1 MARIVADKMSKTL
14 GQQIVIENRGGA
26 GGTIATRAVAKSAPD
41 GYTLVIGGTGTL
53 AINPTLYPNAGYD
66 PRKDFAPVGLIAT
79 SALVVL
85 VHPSVPAHSIEE
97 LIALAKKEPG
107 KLNYASAGP
116 GSGIHLGTELFASMA
131 GIRFTHIP
139 YRGTAPA
146 LNDLL
151 GGHVDIYFSSLPP
164 ALGLDRRGQ
173 GAGAGGHGIAAR
185 AGAPRPADGGGGGAA
200 RLRGRAAL
208 RHRRARRHAA
218 AIVDKL
224 NAALREALAAA
235 DTRAAWPAPASSRCP
250 ARPRTTPPT
259 STARRPNGRASS
271 SNRARRPTELRSR
284 REQYALLLWRAVHRL
299 QGALRYGG
307 SCSRR
312 CEELDQGAGRIRL
325 LGADGDAGR
334 EHRHPLDLRRQRP
347 DEIDARHGQQ
357 LADLLEADLGLAARH
372 HGGHPLAFD
381 PLGSCP

>member
-1 MARIVADKMSKTL
+1 MKLVDKGPAALATLALAICLGAPLQAQDYPNRPIMLVVPYAAGGGNDVMARIVADKMSKTL

-79 SALVVL
+79 GALVVL

-97 LIALAKKEPG
+97 LIALARKEPG

-116 GSGIHLGTELFASMA
+116 GSGIHLGTELFAGMA

-164 ALGLDRRGQ
+164 ALGLIAEGKVRALAVTGSRREQ
-173 GAGAGGHGIAAR
+173 ALPDLPTVAEAGLSGYEAVLHYGIAAP
-185 AGAPRPADGGGGGAA
+185 AGTPRP
-200 RLRGRAAL
+200 
-208 RHRRARRHAA
+208 
-218 AIVDKL
+218 IVDSL

-235 DTRAAWPAPASSRCP
+235 DTRTAMASAGVEPMPSTPEDYAADIDREETKWSRIVKE
-250 ARPRTTPPT
+250 
-259 STARRPNGRASS
+259 S
-271 SNRARRPTELRSR
+271 
-284 REQYALLLWRAVHRL
+284 
-299 QGALRYGG
+299 GAK
-307 SCSRR
+307 
-312 CEELDQGAGRIRL
+312 AN
-325 LGADGDAGR
+325 
-334 EHRHPLDLRRQRP
+334 
-347 DEIDARHGQQ
+347 
-357 LADLLEADLGLAARH
+357 
-372 HGGHPLAFD
+372 
-381 PLGSCP
+381 

>member
-1 MARIVADKMSKTL
+1 MRPTHTADAALATVALAICLGAPLQAQDYPNRPIMLVVPYAAGGGNDVMARIVADKMSKTL

-79 SALVVL
+79 GALVVL
-85 VHPSVPAHSIEE
+85 VHPSVPARSMEE

-116 GSGIHLGTELFASMA
+116 GSGIHLGTELFAGMA

-151 GGHVDIYFSSLPP
+151 GGHVDLYFSSLPP
-164 ALGLDRRGQ
+164 ALGLITEGKVRALAVTGSRREPALPDLPTVAE
-173 GAGAGGHGIAAR
+173 AGLPGYEAVLHYGIAAP
-185 AGAPRPADGGGGGAA
+185 AGTPRS
-200 RLRGRAAL
+200 
-208 RHRRARRHAA
+208 
-218 AIVDKL
+218 IVDKL

-235 DTRAAWPAPASSRCP
+235 DTRTAMASAGVEPMPSTPEDYAADIDREETKWSRIVKE
-250 ARPRTTPPT
+250 
-259 STARRPNGRASS
+259 S
-271 SNRARRPTELRSR
+271 
-284 REQYALLLWRAVHRL
+284 
-299 QGALRYGG
+299 GAK
-307 SCSRR
+307 
-312 CEELDQGAGRIRL
+312 AN
-325 LGADGDAGR
+325 
-334 EHRHPLDLRRQRP
+334 
-347 DEIDARHGQQ
+347 
-357 LADLLEADLGLAARH
+357 
-372 HGGHPLAFD
+372 
-381 PLGSCP
+381 